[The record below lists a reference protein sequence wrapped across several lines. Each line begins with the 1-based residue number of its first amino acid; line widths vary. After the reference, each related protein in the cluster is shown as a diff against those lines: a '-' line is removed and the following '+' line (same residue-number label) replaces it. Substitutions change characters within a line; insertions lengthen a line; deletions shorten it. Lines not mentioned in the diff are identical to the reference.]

1 MIGHICIWM
10 CIIGDMETSLIV
22 EKALVQ
28 SECAIIMITHD
39 ERQALRMAHKR
50 LILTSNNTV

>member
-1 MIGHICIWM
+1 MFVVLL
-10 CIIGDMETSLIV
+10 GDMETSLIV

-39 ERQALRMAHKR
+39 DRQALRMAHKR
-50 LILTSNNTV
+50 LILTSKNTA